1 MTAAAENE
9 EKIAKMIEKQQHKVL
24 ESLRAIFEAADI
36 DGSGDLDRDEFNA
49 AMKQKHVRDRLQ
61 LIDIPVSD
69 LNELYELLDE
79 DGSGSITI
87 DEFFKGCVKLKGVA
101 KSRDI
106 IELSMHVTTYLKQ
119 ATGLLKNMEEQSD
132 TLTDVMNRLEVMD
145 KDFLRTED
153 AGKKKRKKKEQEH
166 KNAEQETH
174 ESGLQS

>member
-61 LIDIPVSD
+61 LIDIPISE
-69 LNELYELLDE
+69 LNELLDE

-153 AGKKKRKKKEQEH
+153 AGKKKKKKKEQDQ
-166 KNAEQETH
+166 KNAEQDTVET
-174 ESGLQS
+174 GLQS